1 MTFEQN
7 VKRLEEIL
15 EALESGKITLEESN
29 KLFQEAVDLSKKSYE
44 MLNESKGKITVLKA
58 ELEKFV
64 EKPYA

>member
-44 MLNESKGKITVLKA
+44 MLNESKGKITILKA

-64 EKPYA
+64 EKPYV

>member
-64 EKPYA
+64 EKPYV